1 MNDMTFRPID
11 ALEAKRRTDCERNLI
26 DNKDAITELN
36 SIYGQIHDAVNS
48 GKYKIRAHIH
58 YQYVIDKLTDN
69 KYTIDVVKIYDEYNW
84 HCYPSE
90 RKVAVIDVSW
100 EEVNVKRRYNW

>member
-1 MNDMTFRPID
+1 MDDMTFRPID

-48 GKYKIRAHIH
+48 GKYKIRAYIH
-58 YQYVIDKLTDN
+58 YQYVVDKLTDD
-69 KYTIDVVKIYDEYNW
+69 KYTIDVVTIGDEYSW
-84 HCYPSE
+84 HRYPSE
-90 RKVAVIDVSW
+90 RKVAVIDISW
-100 EEVNVKRRYNW
+100 EEVNGKCKYRW